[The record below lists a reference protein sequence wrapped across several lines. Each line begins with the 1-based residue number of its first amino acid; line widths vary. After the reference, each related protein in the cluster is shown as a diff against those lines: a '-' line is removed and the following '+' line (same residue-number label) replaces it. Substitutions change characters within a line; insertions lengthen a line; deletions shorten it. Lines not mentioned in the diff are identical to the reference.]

1 MNVKIE
7 ILEISPRIKY
17 LKNNTSE
24 VLSISLQYGKN
35 SSKILDL
42 EKAIKEQQKINLLI
56 NPNTII
62 KLILLRNNSNIIGM
76 SEFIASSGTKWLNL
90 KEYRNSNNND
100 NLLTISSLNIKNEN
114 SNEKNTVENYTNLNS
129 NEKNNNLLYTSIKN
143 STIDISSSILKTNIK
158 TTLNFAESFANNIK
172 IKILMKIDSKNK
184 KIFNKN
190 VSSKSPM
197 TITRG
202 NTKINYTM
210 SDKNET
216 NYQENHK
223 KNSMKN
229 IKQRINKSNNII
241 SDNSFRSKKNLKTNS
256 TSAIK
261 LSLKKIINSKI
272 SINLID
278 TTLNS
283 NQKSKSR
290 SKIKNIKDSHDK
302 SLGEHKKQKTQY
314 NFYNKKPYI
323 IDENEKNNNINQNNN
338 NTITNETTNKK
349 IEDLIIDNNFK
360 DKLKS
365 DEIINPSSFNFGS
378 SQTITANNSLLKTSF
393 QKDSDKINPIT
404 NNDNLKEIPSPFYHF
419 NILNIEKNC
428 NNKNIN
434 NDSLPLFNNKN
445 EKNENNNESISF
457 NYSKSFNE
465 NEIINNYET
474 IKNDVII
481 YYTKEYLN
489 SISNDMLLLE
499 LKIIVEK
506 IFQLKME
513 YQNQYKLIFKNY
525 ITHKNL
531 IKLTEKKYINIAK
544 KINKLQMKKIFFI
557 FQNNN
562 SIIFNSGLSQFLQTG
577 KSILNDNEFNI
588 WNNLFNNKLPKNE
601 KNGDKKSKLIE
612 LFLLICDKNVNG
624 LNSLSKRYF
633 LDLKRRNN
641 NNNSNNINTN
651 NTNNINVNKIKND
664 LEQNKSDINSLVT
677 IQNINND
684 NCIEKD
690 RFSNNSNKSKTV
702 KNNLKLKKFYE
713 NNKIPNRVENKMKT
727 KDYLYL
733 NSKSSEKRTKKD
745 KSINKI

>member
-172 IKILMKIDSKNK
+172 IKVLMKIDSKNK

-428 NNKNIN
+428 NNKTIN

-525 ITHKNL
+525 IKHKNL

-713 NNKIPNRVENKMKT
+713 NTKIPNRVENKLKT

>member
-172 IKILMKIDSKNK
+172 IKVLMKIDSKNK

-428 NNKNIN
+428 NNKTIN

-713 NNKIPNRVENKMKT
+713 NTKIPNRVENKLKT

>member
-172 IKILMKIDSKNK
+172 IKVLMKIDSKNK

-713 NNKIPNRVENKMKT
+713 NTKIPNRVENKLKT

>member
-172 IKILMKIDSKNK
+172 IKVLMKIDSKNK

-713 NNKIPNRVENKMKT
+713 NTKIPNRVENKMKT